1 MRRLALALLGVIL
14 LSGCGNATAIDNRAI
29 TVALAVDR
37 GSNGKLSYTFQM
49 PTPQSLGGG
58 GTQSGGGSSFY
69 YPSAEA
75 ASFAEAISVVE
86 DRTSR
91 DVYLGQMQVVMIS
104 LDVPPQSR
112 DRFLAELTRIGETDR
127 TEWLSFT
134 EGSAAKILPA
144 PQGQEELPAVY
155 YATHFDCRTCQS
167 SDMSMRLWR
176 AMANLDGSSHATM
189 IPVISRA
196 AGQTSIERVA
206 AFGYGTP
213 PVVLSAEETM
223 TAMMLFG
230 KATKAVLDVK
240 TPLGDAVVRSLAVR
254 SSRRAELVAG
264 RLELADQ
271 VEAHGQVAQKP
282 ASVLRL
288 TQVGIRTVADAV
300 AAKIAERATSLISH
314 LQAAG
319 VDPLAFGDY
328 LHLHDAN
335 ALQSAGAYSAAFRS
349 ARFTIHVSVTLPA
362 QGTSV

>member
-1 MRRLALALLGVIL
+1 MLLT
-14 LSGCGNATAIDNRAI
+14 GCGNATAIDNRAI

-37 GSNGKLSYTFQM
+37 GHDGKLFYTFQM

-75 ASFAEAISVVE
+75 TSFAEAISIVE

-104 LDVPPQSR
+104 LDVPPLGR
-112 DRFLAELTRIGETDR
+112 DRFLSELTRIGETDR

-176 AMANLDGSSHATM
+176 AMANLDGPSHATM
-189 IPVISRA
+189 IPVISKT
-196 AGQTSIERVA
+196 GSQISIERVA
-206 AFGYGTP
+206 AFRYGVP

-230 KATKAVLDVK
+230 RATKAVLYLK
-240 TPLGDAVVRSLAVR
+240 TPLGDAVVRSLAVK
-254 SSRRAELVAG
+254 SSRRAELVLG
-264 RLELADQ
+264 RLELTDE
-271 VEAHGQVAQKP
+271 VTAHGQVAQKP

-288 TQVGIRTVADAV
+288 TQAGIRTVADAA
-300 AAKIAERATSLISH
+300 AAKISARAVSLIAH

-319 VDPLAFGDY
+319 VDPIHFGNY
-328 LHLHDAN
+328 LQRHDAN
-335 ALQSAGAYSAAFRS
+335 ALQSAEAYSAAFRS
-349 ARFTIHVSVTLPA
+349 ARFTVHVAVTLPEL
-362 QGTSV
+362 GTSV